1 MEFLANILRGRSLLL
16 ILFVVAPFVAL
27 SADTIYLKNG
37 QTLTGD
43 IVQQS
48 RTEISIQT
56 TAGVKRVQKTTIRR
70 VVFSSRQDGAAR
82 EEAARK
88 ARQQE
93 EAARKAREAAARKQ
107 QQAEAERRARQQ
119 EEAARKAREEAVR
132 KQQQAEAERADR
144 EAAERAAQEDAED
157 AEEPQIT
164 RGGALWRSLI
174 LPGWGQSYQGRSS
187 AAWGYGGAFLATGAL
202 NAVFISELQTRQAAL
217 DAAGSSL
224 NLSVVV
230 LGAALPTIDP
240 TLALRP
246 QLFGLQFFNFA
257 ERNAANG
264 AARSAS
270 RNVQL
275 GNLLLGAVY
284 VASIVDVIVFHPGDN
299 MNVALFTAPD
309 GGAGLRLQLRF

>member
-16 ILFVVAPFVAL
+16 ILLVVAPFVAL

-88 ARQQE
+88 
-93 EAARKAREAAARKQ
+93 
-107 QQAEAERRARQQ
+107 ARQQ